1 MIMDPPVALVQA
13 YLQINGYFTITEY
26 AVVEAVGRA
35 GNYRT
40 STDLDVL
47 AVRFPGAGHTVI
59 RRRRRAGE
67 AAELAPDPALDVPDD
82 RIDMIVG
89 EVKEGRAELNRGA
102 RDPHVLQAVLTRF
115 GCCPPAA
122 APNVV
127 ADLLQHGVSNLSPPH
142 GHRTRLVAFGTRTG
156 EPLGYPCLV
165 ISLARVVEFL
175 QGFLREHWDILRHAP
190 SKDATMGLLMTLEKT
205 RLQPD
210 QGREPHASANGT

>member
-1 MIMDPPVALVQA
+1 MDPSVSLVQA
-13 YLQINGYFTITEY
+13 YLQINGYFTVTEY
-26 AVVEAVGRA
+26 AVVEAVGRS

-47 AVRFPGAGHTVI
+47 AVRFPGAGHAVV
-59 RRRRRAGE
+59 RRPRRGHHGP
-67 AAELAPDPALDVPDD
+67 AELAPDPALSVPDD

-122 APNVV
+122 APSVV
-127 ADLLQHGVSNLSPPH
+127 ADLLQHGVSDVPPPH
-142 GHRTRLVAFGTRTG
+142 GHRTRLAAFGTRTG

-165 ISLARVVEFL
+165 VSLGQVIEFI
-175 QGFLREHWDILRHAP
+175 QSFLREHWDILRHAP
-190 SKDATMGLLMTLEKT
+190 SKDAAMGLLMTLEKAR
-205 RLQPD
+205 RLPNQNSEED
-210 QGREPHASANGT
+210 IRGGGT